1 MGYQSIY
8 SGAQASQGIANGIA
22 AGQVNGLVKSNG
34 SNAFSAGVVNLA
46 TEITGVLPVAN
57 GGTGSA
63 TGFVMATDAEV
74 QDIIDN
80 Y

>member
-8 SGAQASQGIANGIA
+8 TGAQASQGIANGIA

-34 SNAFSAGVVNLA
+34 SNVFSAGVVNLA